1 MAVRLHMKQEN
12 FSIIRRLKSFTF
24 ALNGLKVLILEE
36 HNARIHLVAALFV
49 IIAGVLLE
57 LSNVEWIAII
67 FAIGLVFTLETINSA
82 IENLAD
88 FVSPEKNDQI
98 KKVKDL
104 SAGAVL
110 IGAITALFI
119 GLIVFIPKLIT
130 LPFFQ

>member
-24 ALNGLKVLILEE
+24 ALNGLKILILEE
-36 HNARIHLVAALFV
+36 HNARIHLVAAILV
-49 IIAGVLLE
+49 IISGILLKI
-57 LSNVEWIAII
+57 SNAEWVAVT
-67 FAIGLVFTLETINSA
+67 FSIGLVFALETINSA

-110 IGAITALFI
+110 IGAIAALVN
-119 GLIVFIPKLIT
+119 GLIIFIPKI
-130 LPFFQ
+130 FSF

>member
-1 MAVRLHMKQEN
+1 MKREK
-12 FSIIRRLKSFTF
+12 FSIIKRLKSFTF

-36 HNARIHLVAALFV
+36 HNARIHLVAAILV
-49 IIAGVLLE
+49 IISGILLKI
-57 LSNVEWIAII
+57 SNAEWVAVT
-67 FAIGLVFTLETINSA
+67 FSIGLVFALETINSA

-110 IGAITALFI
+110 IGAIAALVN
-119 GLIVFIPKLIT
+119 GLIIFIPKI
-130 LPFFQ
+130 FSF

>member
-1 MAVRLHMKQEN
+1 MYAM
-12 FSIIRRLKSFTF
+12 
-24 ALNGLKVLILEE
+24 
-36 HNARIHLVAALFV
+36 
-49 IIAGVLLE
+49 
-57 LSNVEWIAII
+57 
-67 FAIGLVFTLETINSA
+67 TINSA

-130 LPFFQ
+130 LGLFK